1 MKSSEKLR
9 TFHRTWYNSSNMKK
23 YNNRVGNGKEDL
35 LKLCTLSGT
44 TEIGRNSNFIQY
56 KDEIIMIDAGYSFP
70 GQEMYGIDYLIP
82 NTKYLKKQ
90 KKNIKAILI
99 THGHLDHIGALRW
112 ILPELDYPPIYAG
125 GFAKSLIEAKM
136 KEYKLEKKVKIF
148 GVDRKSQIQ
157 IGKYFKASFIGINH
171 SIPDAFS
178 IFIQSPRG
186 NIFFSGDFKFDLTP
200 ANEPQSD
207 YEKLKSL
214 RGRVDLAL
222 IESTN
227 ATVPGRAPS
236 EKMISENLLE
246 IISKQKG
253 RVIVSA
259 FSSLITRLYSLIDI
273 AKKTNRKVLL
283 AGRSLD
289 LAIKI
294 ARENG
299 YIKVEDNLFIKDKD
313 INKYPDN
320 QLLILCTGSQGE
332 RFAVLNRISLN
343 EHRNIRIKRG
353 DLVIMS
359 SSEIPE
365 NISNIEKM
373 TDRLISLGAELMKDT
388 VNMKIHS
395 TGHGNQ
401 EDIRAMVEFIRPK
414 YVMPIHGSLTFRY
427 FNKQNLEKWGI
438 NPNNILLT
446 DDGQVW
452 EYSNWQWKR
461 GKNIESKPI
470 LIDGLGV
477 GDIGDM
483 VLKDRKQLA
492 EYGIFSVIL
501 NLSANTHKIL
511 GKPKFLSRGFIYFKN
526 SQSLLK
532 EITNTIFDEHRMW
545 LSNEQNMAKPD
556 YDKFKESLEKSLAKL
571 IYKKTEREP
580 IIMVSLI

>member
-1 MKSSEKLR
+1 MK
-9 TFHRTWYNSSNMKK
+9 
-23 YNNRVGNGKEDL
+23 NRDKRNGGDKQDF

-56 KDEIIMIDAGYSFP
+56 KDEIVMVDAGYSFP

-82 NTKYLKKQ
+82 NTKYLKKH
-90 KKNIKAILI
+90 KKDIKAILI

-125 GFAKSLIEAKM
+125 GFAKSLIEEKM

-148 GVDRKSQIQ
+148 SVDRKSKIN

-171 SIPDAFS
+171 NIPDAFS
-178 IFIQSPRG
+178 IFIESPKG

-214 RGRVDLAL
+214 RGRIDLAL

-227 ATVPGRAPS
+227 ATIPGKAPS
-236 EKMISENLLE
+236 ERMISDNLLE
-246 IISKQKG
+246 IIANQKG

-259 FSSLITRLYSLIDI
+259 FSSLITRLYSLIEI

-289 LAIKI
+289 QAIKI
-294 ARENG
+294 ARENR
-299 YIKVEDNLFIKDKD
+299 YIKVDDGLLIKDKD
-313 INKYPDN
+313 VNKYPDN

-332 RFAVLNRISLN
+332 RFAVLNRVSLN
-343 EHRNIRIKRG
+343 EHKNIKIKKG

-365 NISNIEKM
+365 NISSIERM
-373 TDRLISLGAELMKDT
+373 TDRLIALGAELMKDT

-401 EDIRAMVEFIRPK
+401 EDIRAMIDFIKPRN
-414 YVMPIHGSLTFRY
+414 VMPIHGSLTFRY
-427 FNKQNLEKWGI
+427 FNKQNLKKWGI
-438 NPNNILLT
+438 NPNNIHLT
-446 DDGQVW
+446 DDGQMW
-452 EYSNWQWKR
+452 EYTGKYWKR
-461 GKNIESKPI
+461 GKKIESKPI

-492 EYGIFSVIL
+492 EYGIFTVIL
-501 NLSANTHKIL
+501 NLSANTHKVI
-511 GKPKFLSRGFIYFKN
+511 GKPKFLSRGFIYFKH
-526 SQSLLK
+526 SQDLLK
-532 EITNTIFDEHRMW
+532 EITNTIFDTHRMW
-545 LSNEQNMAKPD
+545 LSQQGKAKKVD
-556 YDKFKESLEKSLAKL
+556 YDKLREELEKSLSKL
-571 IYKKTEREP
+571 IYKRTEREP
-580 IIMVSLI
+580 IIMIAIV

>member
-1 MKSSEKLR
+1 MNKQ
-9 TFHRTWYNSSNMKK
+9 
-23 YNNRVGNGKEDL
+23 NRPEL

-44 TEIGRNSNFIQY
+44 TEIGRNSNFVQY
-56 KDEIIMIDAGYSFP
+56 KDEIVMVDAGYSFP

-82 NTKYLKKQ
+82 NTRYLVKQ

-125 GFAKSLIEAKM
+125 GFAKSLIELKM
-136 KEYKLEKKVKIF
+136 REYKMDKKVKIF
-148 GVDRKSQIQ
+148 GVDRKSKIN
-157 IGKYFKASFIGINH
+157 IGKYFKATFVGINH

-178 IFIQSPRG
+178 IFLESPMG
-186 NIFFSGDFKFDLTP
+186 NLFFSGDFKFDVKP

-207 YEKLKSL
+207 YQKLKEL

-227 ATVPGRAPS
+227 ATVPGKAPS
-236 EKMISENLLE
+236 ESMVSENLE
-246 IISKQKG
+246 DVISKHNG

-259 FSSLITRLYSLIDI
+259 FSSLITRLYSLIEI
-273 AKKTNRKVLL
+273 AKKTDRKVLL

-289 LAIKI
+289 QAIKI
-294 ARENG
+294 ARDNR
-299 YIKVEDNLFIKDKD
+299 YIKAEDGIFIKDKD
-313 INKYPDN
+313 IKKYPDN
-320 QLLILCTGSQGE
+320 KLLILCTGSQGE

-343 EHRNIRIKRG
+343 EHQAIKIKKG

-365 NISNIEKM
+365 NISKIERM
-373 TDRLISLGAELMKDT
+373 TDRLIALGADLIKDT

-401 EDIRAMVEFIRPK
+401 EDIQAMIDFIKPRN
-414 YVMPIHGSLTFRY
+414 VMPVHGSLTFRY
-427 FNKQNLEKWGI
+427 FNKLNLERWGI

-446 DDGQVW
+446 DDGQMW
-452 EYSNWQWKR
+452 EYTGRYWKK
-461 GKNIESKPI
+461 GKKIESKPI

-483 VLKDRKQLA
+483 VLKDRKQLS
-492 EYGIFSVIL
+492 EFGIFTVIL
-501 NLSANTHKIL
+501 NLSQNTKKIL
-511 GKPKFLSRGFIYFKN
+511 GKPRFLSRGFIYFKH
-526 SQSLLK
+526 SQDLLK
-532 EITNTIFDEHRMW
+532 ELTNCIFDTH
-545 LSNEQNMAKPD
+545 
-556 YDKFKESLEKSLAKL
+556 KEWMSGFGTKKKLDEKELKAELEKALGKL

-580 IIMVSLI
+580 IILVAII

>member
-1 MKSSEKLR
+1 MKTNKQ
-9 TFHRTWYNSSNMKK
+9 
-23 YNNRVGNGKEDL
+23 KESVDL

-44 TEIGRNSNFIQY
+44 TEIGRNSNFVQY
-56 KDEIIMIDAGYSFP
+56 KDEIIIVDAGYSFP

-82 NTKYLKKQ
+82 NTRYLKKQ

-125 GFAKSLIEAKM
+125 GFAKSLIELKLR
-136 KEYKLEKKVKIF
+136 EYKLDKKAKII
-148 GVDRKSQIQ
+148 GVDRKSKVQ
-157 IGKYFKASFIGINH
+157 IGNYFKATFIGINH

-178 IFIQSPRG
+178 IFLESPKG
-186 NIFFSGDFKFDLTP
+186 NLFFSGDFKFDTTP

-207 YEKLKSL
+207 YQKLKEL

-227 ATVPGRAPS
+227 ATVPGKAPS
-236 EKMISENLLE
+236 ERMVSKNLEE
-246 IISKQKG
+246 IISKYNG

-259 FSSLITRLYSLIDI
+259 FSSLITRLYSLIEI

-289 LAIKI
+289 QAIKI
-294 ARENG
+294 AKENR
-299 YIKVEDNLFIKDKD
+299 YINAEQEIFIKDKD
-313 INKYPDN
+313 VGKYPDN
-320 QLLILCTGSQGE
+320 KLLILCTGSQGE

-343 EHRNIRIKRG
+343 EHSNIKIKKG

-365 NISNIEKM
+365 NISKIERM
-373 TDRLISLGAELMKDT
+373 TDRLISLGADLIKDT

-401 EDIRAMVEFIRPK
+401 EDIKAMVDFIKPRN
-414 YVMPIHGSLTFRY
+414 VMPIHGSLTFRY
-427 FNKQNLEKWGI
+427 FNKLNLQRWGI

-452 EYSNWQWKR
+452 EYTGRYWKR
-461 GKNIESKPI
+461 GKKIESKPI

-477 GDIGDM
+477 GDVGDM
-483 VLKDRKQLA
+483 VLKDRKQLS
-492 EYGIFSVIL
+492 EFGTFMVIL
-501 NLSANTHKIL
+501 NLSQNTHKIL
-511 GKPKFLSRGFIYFKN
+511 GKPRFLSRGFIYFKH
-526 SQSLLK
+526 SRELLK
-532 EITNTIFDEHRMW
+532 EITNTIFDTHRTW
-545 LSNEQNMAKPD
+545 LDSLGKEKSVK
-556 YDKFKESLEKSLAKL
+556 YDQLQEMLEKSLGKL
-571 IYKKTEREP
+571 IYRKTEREP
-580 IIMVSLI
+580 IIMIAII

>member
-1 MKSSEKLR
+1 MKTNKQ
-9 TFHRTWYNSSNMKK
+9 
-23 YNNRVGNGKEDL
+23 KESVDL

-44 TEIGRNSNFIQY
+44 TEIGRNSNFVQY
-56 KDEIIMIDAGYSFP
+56 KDEIIIVDAGYSFP

-82 NTKYLKKQ
+82 NTRYLKKQ

-125 GFAKSLIEAKM
+125 GFAKSLIELKLR
-136 KEYKLEKKVKIF
+136 EYKLDKKAKII
-148 GVDRKSQIQ
+148 GVDRKSKVQ
-157 IGKYFKASFIGINH
+157 IGNYFKATFIGINH

-178 IFIQSPRG
+178 IFLESPKG
-186 NIFFSGDFKFDLTP
+186 NLFFSGDFKFDTTP

-207 YEKLKSL
+207 YQKLKEL

-227 ATVPGRAPS
+227 ATVPGKAPS
-236 EKMISENLLE
+236 ERMVSKNLEE
-246 IISKQKG
+246 IISKYNG

-259 FSSLITRLYSLIDI
+259 FSSLITRLYSLIEI

-289 LAIKI
+289 QAIKI
-294 ARENG
+294 AKENR
-299 YIKVEDNLFIKDKD
+299 YINAEQEIFIKDKD
-313 INKYPDN
+313 VGKYPDN
-320 QLLILCTGSQGE
+320 KLLILCTGSQGE

-343 EHRNIRIKRG
+343 EHSNIKIKKG

-365 NISNIEKM
+365 NISKIERM
-373 TDRLISLGAELMKDT
+373 TDRLISLGADLIKDT

-401 EDIRAMVEFIRPK
+401 EDIKAMVDFIKPRN
-414 YVMPIHGSLTFRY
+414 VMPIHGSLTFRY
-427 FNKQNLEKWGI
+427 FNKLNLQRWGI

-452 EYSNWQWKR
+452 EYTGRYWKR
-461 GKNIESKPI
+461 GKKIESKPI

-477 GDIGDM
+477 GDVGDM
-483 VLKDRKQLA
+483 VLKDRKQLS
-492 EYGIFSVIL
+492 EFGTFMVIL
-501 NLSANTHKIL
+501 NLSQNTHKIL
-511 GKPKFLSRGFIYFKN
+511 GKPRFLSRGFIYFKH
-526 SQSLLK
+526 SQELLK
-532 EITNTIFDEHRMW
+532 EITNTIFDTHRTW
-545 LSNEQNMAKPD
+545 LDSLGKEKSVK
-556 YDKFKESLEKSLAKL
+556 YDQLQEMLEKSLGKL
-571 IYKKTEREP
+571 IYRKTEREP
-580 IIMVSLI
+580 IIMIAII

>member
-1 MKSSEKLR
+1 MKNTRKR
-9 TFHRTWYNSSNMKK
+9 
-23 YNNRVGNGKEDL
+23 NGDGKQDF

-44 TEIGRNSNFIQY
+44 SEIGRNSNFIQY
-56 KDEIIMIDAGYSFP
+56 KDEIVMIDAGYSFP

-82 NTKYLKKQ
+82 NTKYLKKH
-90 KKNIKAILI
+90 KKDIKAILI

-136 KEYKLEKKVKIF
+136 KEYKIDKKVKIF
-148 GVDRKSQIQ
+148 SVDRKSKIN
-157 IGKYFKASFIGINH
+157 IGKYFKASFVGINH

-178 IFIQSPRG
+178 IFIESPKG
-186 NIFFSGDFKFDLTP
+186 NVFFSGDFKFDLTP
-200 ANEPQSD
+200 TNEPQSD

-227 ATVPGRAPS
+227 ATVPGRSPS
-236 EKMISENLLE
+236 EKVVSENLLE
-246 IISKQKG
+246 IISNQKG

-259 FSSLITRLYSLIDI
+259 FSSLITRLYSLIEI
-273 AKKTNRKVLL
+273 AKQTNRKVLL

-289 LAIKI
+289 QAIKI

-299 YIKVEDNLFIKDKD
+299 YIKVEDSLFIKDKD

-332 RFAVLNRISLN
+332 RFAVLNRVSLN
-343 EHRNIRIKRG
+343 EHKSIKIKKG

-365 NISNIEKM
+365 NVSNIERM
-373 TDRLISLGAELMKDT
+373 TDRLIGLGAELMKDT

-401 EDIRAMVEFIRPK
+401 EDIRAMVEFIKPRNI
-414 YVMPIHGSLTFRY
+414 MPIHGSLTFRY
-427 FNKQNLEKWGI
+427 FNRENFIKWGF
-438 NPNNILLT
+438 NPNNIHLT
-446 DDGQVW
+446 DDGQMW
-452 EYSNWQWKR
+452 EYTGRYWKR
-461 GKNIESKPI
+461 GKKIESKPI

-492 EYGIFSVIL
+492 EYGIFTVIL
-501 NLSANTHKIL
+501 NLSANTQQIV
-511 GKPKFLSRGFIYFKN
+511 GKPRFLSRGFIYFKH
-526 SQSLLK
+526 SQELLK
-532 EITNTIFDEHRMW
+532 EITNTIFDTHKIW
-545 LSNEQNMAKPD
+545 LDTQKKAKKAD
-556 YDKFKESLEKSLAKL
+556 WDKLREDLEKNLSKL

-580 IIMVSLI
+580 IIMIAII